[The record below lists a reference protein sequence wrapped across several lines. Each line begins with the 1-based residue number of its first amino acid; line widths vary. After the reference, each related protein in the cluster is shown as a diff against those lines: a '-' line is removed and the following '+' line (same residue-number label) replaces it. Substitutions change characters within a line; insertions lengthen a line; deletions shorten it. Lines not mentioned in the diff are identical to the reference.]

1 MQVEKMSISLSPSLA
16 AFVESYRL
24 SNNCKSRSQVIEQA
38 LQLLR
43 DRELEQ
49 AYFEASAEVDEDWDV
64 TVGDGL
70 TDETW

>member
-24 SNNCKSRSQVIEQA
+24 SHNCKSHSQVIEKA
-38 LQLLR
+38 LQLLQ
-43 DRELEQ
+43 DKELQQ
-49 AYFEASAEVDEDWDV
+49 AYCEASAEVDEDWDI
-64 TVGDGL
+64 TIGDGL